1 MTIILGINAY
11 YHDSAASLIKDGEIV
26 CCAQEERFTRKKH
39 DSSFP
44 KNAIDFCMKYANILP
59 NELDYVVYY
68 EKPLIKLERILET
81 MIQYAPTSFKNFID
95 GMPSQLNKKIF
106 IEKRIDNHFDKK
118 LKCPILY
125 AFHHQSHAASAFFPS
140 PFEKAAFLCIDATG
154 EWDTTSWGIGENNKL
169 IFKQKIEFPHSLG
182 MLYSAFTGFLGFK
195 VNSGEYK
202 VMGLAPY
209 GKPKY
214 KDIILKELI
223 DLKDDGSFKLNMKY
237 FGFCNSDYMYNKN
250 FEKLFNM
257 KPRTPETE
265 LSQEHMDMA
274 KSIQEVT
281 EEIIIKIA
289 KYIYEKTHIEN
300 LCLAGGCALNCVANG
315 KILKET
321 PFKNIWI
328 QPASGD
334 AGGALG
340 AALDVYY
347 EKLNN
352 KRIVKDGDFQKG
364 SLLGNEYTD
373 EEIKEYLDKIN
384 AKYKKVESGE
394 IEKLIAKY
402 IYDGKIIGHFSG
414 RMEFGPRALGNRSI
428 IADARNVEMQKKL
441 NLAIKKRESFR
452 PFAPS
457 CLVEDVDKI
466 FNLKHS
472 LNSPYMLIVA
482 DINEEIKN
490 SVDDSN
496 IYGLDLLKLNRSKLP
511 AITHVDYSARIQTV
525 SKDINERYY
534 NIINEFKKLSGYGCI
549 VNTSFN
555 VRGEPL
561 VCTPQNAYEC
571 FMYTEMDILV
581 MNNYVLLKEEQPKLD
596 GINDYINRFKLD

>member
-44 KNAIDFCMKYANILP
+44 KNAINFCMKYANILP
-59 NELDYVVYY
+59 NEVDYVVYY

-81 MIQYAPTSFKNFID
+81 MIQYAPTSFKNFIE
-95 GMPSQLNKKIF
+95 GMPNQLNKKLF
-106 IEKRIDNHFDKK
+106 IEKRIDKHFDKK

-125 AFHHQSHAASAFFPS
+125 TFHHQSHAASAFFPS

-182 MLYSAFTGFLGFK
+182 MLYSTFTGFLGFK

-209 GKPKY
+209 GQAKY

-257 KPRTPETE
+257 KPRTPETK

-340 AALDVYY
+340 AALDIYY

-364 SLLGNEYTD
+364 SLLGNEYTND
-373 EEIKEYLDKIN
+373 EIKEYLDKIN
-384 AKYKKVESGE
+384 AKYRKVESGE

-457 CLVEDVDKI
+457 CLVEEVDKI

-490 SVDDSN
+490 PVDDSN
-496 IYGLDLLKLNRSKLP
+496 IQGLDLLKLNRSKLP

-525 SKDINERYY
+525 SKDTNERYY